1 MAYVGTPIDTTNT
14 FQSLTGDRFDG
25 DGSAVAFTLSTAP
38 ASTLDIEVFVGN
50 VRQDPN
56 SAYTVSGTTLTFTG
70 APPSGTNNIYV
81 VHQAK
86 SVGTIDVP
94 TSSVTSSSLSGN
106 LVTPGTLDVNG
117 QELILDAD
125 ADTSITADTDDQ
137 IDIRIAGADDFQ
149 FTANTFTAQSGSTIT
164 TPTLGVIGAHDLGAG
179 IHIKTADSGASVSS
193 EADELV
199 IEHGNAI
206 GGMSFLAATDGVS
219 KIAFGDSGDNDIG
232 MIAYSHD
239 SNHMLFNTSGSTR
252 VKVASDG
259 DVLIAKTS
267 LSATTTGHELKASG
281 QAVHTENSS
290 GDVVMII
297 NRQGDDGS
305 LISFKQ
311 ANSQE
316 GVISVSGATVSYS
329 TFCGSHWSRLADNS
343 KPTILRGTVLDSI
356 ATLCDWY
363 QVEYTKD
370 SKTLTEYIGALPS
383 GKSVGDSHKIT
394 VDDIEYT
401 GTISKEEN
409 ERSPMCKI
417 SDTEDSKAIYGVFL
431 DWDVHDD
438 KVNDMYVASLG
449 SFVVRIHKDE
459 TVAIGD
465 YLQSKGDGT
474 AKKQADDILRAST
487 IAKVTSTE
495 KTHEYADG
503 SYCVPCTLHC
513 G

>member
-56 SAYTVSGTTLTFTG
+56 SAYTLSGTTLTFTG

-86 SVGTIDVP
+86 SVGTIDPPATETVAK
-94 TSSVTSSSLSGN
+94 TFSSTVQLG
-106 LVTPGTLDVNG
+106 GTADMNG
-117 QELILDAD
+117 TEFILDAD

-164 TPTLGVIGAHDLGAG
+164 TPTLGVINAHDLGVG
-179 IHIKTADSGASVSS
+179 IHIKTADSGGSVDS
-193 EADELV
+193 AGDELV
-199 IEHGNAI
+199 IEGSAHNGI
-206 GGMSFLAATDGVS
+206 TFLTGTTQTS
-219 KIAFGDSGDNDIG
+219 TINFGDSGDNNIG
-232 MIAYSHD
+232 ILEYNHNTD
-239 SNHMLFNTSGSTR
+239 SMHMYTGANHR
-252 VKVASDG
+252 VKIAADG

-267 LSATTTGHELKASG
+267 LNATTTGHELKASG
-281 QAVHTENSS
+281 RVVHTENAS

-363 QVEYTKD
+363 QVEYKKD
-370 SKTLTEYIGALPS
+370 KETLTEYIGALPS

-394 VDDIEYT
+394 VDGIEYE

-417 SDTEDSKAIYGVFL
+417 SDTEGSKAIYGVFL